1 MKVKTLFKI
10 IFVFC
15 LSVKI
20 LSAQD
25 NFQENF
31 LKANQFYKEGKFE
44 EALKLYEKIPNPA
57 PQVNY
62 NLGNCAYKLDK
73 HGYALLY
80 WKRAEKDW
88 GLFDRTEL
96 LDNISLLKRTLIKT
110 DKPRSEIF
118 RFFGKLKSYSVSLI
132 RSAPLFMIQIL
143 FLLLWLFLFLYLR
156 YLYKRGK
163 KVLIAILFCLIAL
176 LGTILVIRYS
186 LDYRNFGVVV
196 SKRATLLSGPGNNFQ
211 ELGILP
217 EASEVVIQKTSDGF
231 LKIKVNKQIGWT
243 SKKDVEEI

>member
-1 MKVKTLFKI
+1 MRAKAILKI
-10 IFVFC
+10 IFILC
-15 LSVKI
+15 LTVKI
-20 LSAQD
+20 LNAQD
-25 NFQENF
+25 DFQEIF
-31 LKANQFYKEGKFE
+31 LRANQFYKEGKFE
-44 EALKLYEKIPNPA
+44 DALNFYKKIPNPA

-62 NLGNCAYKLDK
+62 NLGNCAYKLDQY
-73 HGYALLY
+73 GYALLY

-96 LDNISLLKRTLIKT
+96 LDNILLLKRTLTKT
-110 DKPRSEIF
+110 DKPRSELF
-118 RFFGKLKSYSVSLI
+118 RLFGKLKSYSISII
-132 RSAPLFMIQIL
+132 RSAPLFIVQIL
-143 FLLLWLFLFLYLR
+143 FLFLWLFLFFYLR
-156 YLYKRGK
+156 YLYKKGK

-176 LGTILVIRYS
+176 LGTVLVIRNG

-196 SKRATLLSGPGNNFQ
+196 SKKATLLSGPGNNFQ

-217 EASEVVIQKTSDGF
+217 EASEVIIQKTSDGF